1 MEPLYPDKRKAIT
14 GEFFLQDSRIKNRS
28 RKAFKKIQS
37 WKASFQA
44 TEPDQQYQQQFE
56 NLVRQSFF
64 NLVSNTY
71 VLVQEEY
78 NKLPLDN

>member
-1 MEPLYPDKRKAIT
+1 MKPLYPDQRKAIT

-44 TEPDQQYQQQFE
+44 TEPDLQYQLQFE
-56 NLVRQSFF
+56 NLVRHSFF

-71 VLVQEEY
+71 VLVQEGY
-78 NKLPLDN
+78 NNLPLNN